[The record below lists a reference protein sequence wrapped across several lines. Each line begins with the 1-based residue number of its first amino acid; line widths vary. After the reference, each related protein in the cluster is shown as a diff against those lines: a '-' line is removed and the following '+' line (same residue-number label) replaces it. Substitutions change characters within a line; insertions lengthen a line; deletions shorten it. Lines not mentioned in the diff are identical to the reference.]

1 LSEVLFTKVCNRRNI
16 YLSIIERNNNIF
28 GIVFKRVYIFFTR
41 FRSARSNSDRYVS
54 SRYYLIRRVQQLGI
68 YNKFNYCFSHSGKYS
83 AVLFS
88 SETGHLSVDI
98 EPVGRRLTKSLK
110 IKVRSIY
117 KDLILPEL
125 MVIMILETL
134 VKLPIFDP
142 PISLSK
148 GIPHVG
154 GIKTIALENNV
165 FEINVNNVKVY
176 SKIYTFADLHICITL
191 ESNQFDLSL

>member
-1 LSEVLFTKVCNRRNI
+1 MCSRRNI
-16 YLSIIERNNNIF
+16 YLSIIERNDNIF
-28 GIVFKRVYIFFTR
+28 SIVLKRFYIFFTR
-41 FRSARSNSDRYVS
+41 FRNARSNSDRYVS
-54 SRYYLIRRVQQLGI
+54 SRYYLIRRLQQLRI
-68 YNKFNYCFSHSGKYS
+68 SNKFNYCFSHSGKYS

-134 VKLPIFDP
+134 VKLS
-142 PISLSK
+142 ISDFPASPLEE
-148 GIPHVG
+148 INHIG
-154 GIKTIALENNV
+154 GAKIIALENKV
-165 FEINVNNVKVY
+165 FEININNVKVY
-176 SKIYTFADLHICITL
+176 SKIYTFADLHICVTL
-191 ESNQFDLSL
+191 GSNQFDLSL

>member
-1 LSEVLFTKVCNRRNI
+1 M
-16 YLSIIERNNNIF
+16 
-28 GIVFKRVYIFFTR
+28 
-41 FRSARSNSDRYVS
+41 
-54 SRYYLIRRVQQLGI
+54 
-68 YNKFNYCFSHSGKYS
+68 
-83 AVLFS
+83 
-88 SETGHLSVDI
+88 
-98 EPVGRRLTKSLK
+98 GRRLTKSLK

-154 GIKTIALENNV
+154 GIKMIALENNV